1 MVLNTAN
8 VTDTLKKCI
17 VNINYRNHDG
27 VKRKARCTLK
37 PSALPPQTV
46 LEEFTGE
53 SRILVAY
60 DIPTDRWVAID
71 LEQITSFEPEV

>member
-17 VNINYRNHDG
+17 VNINYRNYDG
-27 VKRKARCTLK
+27 EKRKARCTLK
-37 PSALPPQTV
+37 PSSLPLQTV

-60 DIPTDRWVAID
+60 DVTQDKWVAID

>member
-17 VNINYRNHDG
+17 VNINYRNHNG
-27 VKRKARCTLK
+27 EKCKSRCTLK
-37 PSALPPQTV
+37 PSYLPLQTV

-60 DIPTDRWVAID
+60 DVGNSQWVAID
-71 LEQITSFEPEV
+71 LEQITNFEPEV